1 MAIGSWMRRGLAAVV
16 ASLSIAASAQGLS
29 HWPDAGFGDSFD
41 GVSGGPASDNE
52 AARFLAQATFGPS
65 PNDIAHLRS
74 VGYTGWLNEQ
84 FAAPVSTQTH
94 YLDWFLVAF
103 PDDYLSDDTRLEVW
117 AINSVGTVD
126 PSRPPPNNVATDQL
140 RQRIAFALSEI
151 FVVSNSNGTLAYEP
165 WALASFYDMLAG
177 DAFGNYRTLLE
188 DVSKHP
194 AMGIFLSSIQ
204 NQKAD
209 ATQNIHPDE
218 NYAREV
224 MQLFSIG
231 LKQLNADGTPVLVG
245 GQEVPTYDQTTV
257 RGFAAVFTGWDW
269 NNTGCGDTTYTCCMY
284 NEDEG
289 WGTYFWC
296 GPSNYN
302 DPPWMLPME
311 PVEHYH
317 DNTSDKQLLVYPGVA
332 LPGGVLV
339 HGGDAQTEMTHALDN
354 IFNHPNVGPFI
365 ATRLIE
371 RLVTSN
377 PTPAYVQ
384 RVAAAFADNGS
395 GQRGDMKAVIRAVL
409 LDPEARAGDTQAAAA
424 GDGKLREPAL
434 YMTRLLRAFPA
445 KYTGT
450 GLPYYSQSMKQD
462 VYDAPSVFNF
472 YPPSYRPQGYSL
484 LGPEFKILDSPALA
498 SRLNFAWD
506 FTNGGLP
513 GRAQPNFNAL
523 VTAAAD
529 NATLIATLDR
539 NLLHGTMPDG
549 LKSTIAG
556 ALTASGGSAQERAM
570 LALYL
575 VAASPAFNIQ
585 K

>member
-1 MAIGSWMRRGLAAVV
+1 MPIDIVLQASPRRAPRWRPVALGAALVGAALVAGCGGGDTFSSESSTARPQTAAAVV
-16 ASLSIAASAQGLS
+16 
-29 HWPDAGFGDSFD
+29 PVTEAG
-41 GVSGGPASDNE
+41 AI
-52 AARFLAQATFGPS
+52 RFLEQATFGPT
-65 PNDIAHLRS
+65 PTDIAHLQS
-74 VGYTGWLNEQ
+74 VGYDGWLTEQ
-84 FAAPVSTQTH
+84 FAQTVTPLPAAGDRTSLETVQAGFFKNALNAP
-94 YLDWFLVAF
+94 
-103 PDDYLSDDTRLEVW
+103 
-117 AINSVGTVD
+117 
-126 PSRPPPNNVATDQL
+126 DQL
-140 RQRIAFALSEI
+140 RQRVAFALWQI
-151 FVVSNSNGTLAYEP
+151 MVVSDRKIDNRIGLVNYQGVL
-165 WALASFYDMLAG
+165 LN
-177 DAFGNYRTLLE
+177 DAFTTYRKLIE
-188 DVSKHP
+188 DVSLSP
-194 AMGIFLSSIQ
+194 AMGTYLDMA
-204 NQKAD
+204 NNVKAD
-209 ATQNIHPDE
+209 PQAGTNPNE

-224 MQLFSIG
+224 LQLFSVG
-231 LKQLNADGTPVLVG
+231 LVKLNADGSPVLDG
-245 GQEVPTYDQTTV
+245 GGKPVATYSQETV
-257 RGFAAVFTGWDW
+257 EGFAHVFTGWTYPSAKRTRGAGTL
-269 NNTGCGDTTYTCCMY
+269 NPPAYTGPMVARDAYHQDGTKLLLDGVTISQSTTA
-284 NEDEG
+284 NELHAAMD
-289 WGTYFWC
+289 
-296 GPSNYN
+296 
-302 DPPWMLPME
+302 DI
-311 PVEHYH
+311 
-317 DNTSDKQLLVYPGVA
+317 
-332 LPGGVLV
+332 
-339 HGGDAQTEMTHALDN
+339 AQ
-354 IFNHPNVGPFI
+354 HPNVGPFLG
-365 ATRLIE
+365 TRLIQA
-371 RLVTSN
+371 LVKSN

-409 LDPEARAGDTQAAAA
+409 LDPEARAGDTLAAAA